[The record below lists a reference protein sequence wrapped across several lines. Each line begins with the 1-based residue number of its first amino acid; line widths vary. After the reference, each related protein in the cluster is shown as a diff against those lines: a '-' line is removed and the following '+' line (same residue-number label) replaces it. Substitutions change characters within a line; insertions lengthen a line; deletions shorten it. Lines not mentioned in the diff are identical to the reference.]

1 MVTKEIESAQE
12 IRQILQAH
20 LSYLQ
25 QAFGVRRLALF
36 GSAVKGSWHSGSDVD
51 LYIELD
57 RPLGLRFVELV
68 LYLEEILGRP
78 VDVLTP
84 VGLETIP
91 YSEVRQDIEEHLED
105 VQAK

>member
-1 MVTKEIESAQE
+1 M
-12 IRQILQAH
+12 
-20 LSYLQ
+20 
-25 QAFGVRRLALF
+25 
-36 GSAVKGSWHSGSDVD
+36 
-51 LYIELD
+51 YIELD

>member
-1 MVTKEIESAQE
+1 MVTKEIEPVRE

-20 LSYLQ
+20 LSHLQ
-25 QAFGVRRLALF
+25 RAFGVRRLALF
-36 GSAVKGSWHSGSDVD
+36 GSAVKGSWHPGSDVD
-51 LYIELD
+51 LYIELE
-57 RPLGLRFVELV
+57 RPLGLHFVELV

-91 YSEVRQDIEEHLED
+91 YAEVRQDIEEHLED
-105 VQAK
+105 VKAK